1 MTDSIPTSL
10 ASTATRKALLSE
22 LEAYEHLMFEPMTQ
36 PDLDSLYA
44 LYADWQQRLGDSPE
58 AIAVCDALDTFIE
71 ANIDEG
77 QASRVEQAYLD
88 LVATVQQVGSS
99 GAPPSGE

>member
-1 MTDSIPTSL
+1 MTDPIYRCPMI
-10 ASTATRKALLSE
+10 ATATRKALLAE

-36 PDLDSLYA
+36 ADLNGLYA
-44 LYADWQQRLGDSPE
+44 LYADWLQRLGDSPE

-77 QASRVEQAYLD
+77 RESRVEQAYLD
-88 LVATVQQVGSS
+88 LVATVQAG
-99 GAPPSGE
+99 GEGLN

>member
-1 MTDSIPTSL
+1 MIATT
-10 ASTATRKALLSE
+10 TRKALLSE

-36 PDLDSLYA
+36 ADLDGLYE
-44 LYADWQQRLGDSPE
+44 LYADWVQRLGDSPE

-77 QASRVEQAYLD
+77 AESRVEQEYLD
-88 LVATVQQVGSS
+88 LVAAVQAG
-99 GAPPSGE
+99 GE